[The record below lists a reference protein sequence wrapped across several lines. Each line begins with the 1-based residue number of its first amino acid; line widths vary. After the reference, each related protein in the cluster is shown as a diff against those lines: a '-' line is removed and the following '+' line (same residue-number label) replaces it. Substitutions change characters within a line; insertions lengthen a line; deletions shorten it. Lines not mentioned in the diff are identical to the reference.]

1 LKEKLMLL
9 IKIQECDSQLVKL
22 SAKKKT
28 LPEDIEKLNQE
39 FSSFEEEIKKNKVK
53 YDELKSRHVEN
64 ENKIKKINEGIVKTK
79 ERMLEV
85 KNNKEYQAM
94 LKEIETAE
102 SSRSE
107 VETSIISLLEEL
119 DKLAVLVK
127 KDEEILKQNRNKF
140 GQEKKAMEDDLN
152 AVDADVISLE
162 QQRIDLQKNVPEDL
176 LAKYEKLK
184 KRNKGVGIT
193 SVWKSVCNGCH
204 MNIPPQLY
212 NEVQRSEEL
221 FSCPNCNRIIYFQD
235 MEKPA

>member
-1 LKEKLMLL
+1 MKEKLLLL

-22 SAKKKT
+22 SAKKKN
-28 LPEDIEKLNQE
+28 LPEDIEKLNRA
-39 FSSFEEEIKKNKVK
+39 FNSFEEGIKTNKIK
-53 YDELKSRHVEN
+53 YDELKARHTES
-64 ENKIKKINEGIVKTK
+64 ENKIKKINEGVVKTK

-102 SSRSE
+102 KSRGE
-107 VETSIISLLEEL
+107 VETAIISILDEL
-119 DKLAVLVK
+119 DKLSVLVK
-127 KDEEILKQNRNKF
+127 KDDDILKEKRAKYE
-140 GQEKKAMEDDLN
+140 QEKKTIEDELN
-152 AVDADVISLE
+152 AVDSDTAGWEEKRNELQANIPD
-162 QQRIDLQKNVPEDL
+162 DLMM
-176 LAKYEKLK
+176 KYEKVR
-184 KRNKGVGIT
+184 KRNRGIGVT